1 MFSKSFYNFIK
12 VSPVLALSLLISA
25 CSSESTFSPAAST
38 IPPNDNNEVIL
49 SGETISGVSQKGPFI
64 KGSTVTLYELDEQ
77 LNQTGVHYSTTIDND
92 NGKYHIDSVILSKP
106 YAWMIVKGNFIDEI
120 TGKKSTNPITLNG
133 LVKVEKNKDIN
144 INILSHLAFNR
155 IQFLVQQGLSISQA
169 QKQAEVE
176 VLKAFNMDADEKPF
190 ENMDIF
196 ANGEGDAKLL
206 AITLILLSAYEGDI
220 AKTTDLLAQI
230 TYDLETDGVWNDTV
244 LVNYLEY
251 QTRESTENAFISA
264 RKNMKAITTKS
275 IPEFEKYINKFI
287 SPNYRNIVWGHC
299 FNESE
304 LQRDS
309 YEGKLHICLDSMW
322 VEYTGFRSL
331 NDPVVDTT
339 GKFGTLVDTRDNHV
353 YKTLTLK
360 FDNGDSA
367 VWMAENLQFKKS
379 VYTRAEVNQDLC
391 PDGWHISNYK
401 EWEIMLQASKE
412 YYQYGE
418 LLFNQGFEYSEYGY
432 SGEKCYFMSEL
443 DHSSYRTNCDE
454 HPQDNAKIRCIKDY
468 IEPIADA
475 SKYGTL
481 IDKRDGKTYK
491 TLDIEL
497 PDGTTA
503 TWMASLLE
511 YDAKENDSILYH
523 IPGVAQTYTYNQI
536 LNKPDVTDTTELYP
550 LLIAAEKGD
559 TIIQG
564 ICPENY
570 HIPNNQDWENLLSVT
585 KENEQAKKLL
595 LYTQQE
601 FNKKTNEYEFINV
614 GLKFNFN
621 ITGNLVR
628 EREQCMFYRP
638 NHPASCYTY
647 TVPPYTYTD
656 IDQAKTENTWP
667 SLWPETASNFVLR
680 CVKD

>member
-1 MFSKSFYNFIK
+1 MFIK
-12 VSPVLALSLLISA
+12 VLYKLTAISLLISA
-25 CSSESTFSPAAST
+25 CSNESSFSPAAT
-38 IPPNDNNEVIL
+38 PNEGNEFIL
-49 SGETISGVSQKGPFI
+49 SGETVSGVSQKGPFI
-64 KGSTVTLYELDEQ
+64 KGSTVTLYELDEK
-77 LNQTGVHYSTTIDND
+77 LNQTGIHYSTTIDND

-133 LVKVEKNKDIN
+133 LIKVEKNKDIN

-176 VLKAFNMDADEKPF
+176 VLKAFNIDDDGTPF

-206 AITLILLSAYEGDI
+206 AITLILLNAYEGDI
-220 AKTTDLLAQI
+220 ARTTDLLAQI
-230 TYDLETDGVWNDTV
+230 TYDLETDGVWNDTN
-244 LVNYLEY
+244 LIENLEY
-251 QTRESTENAFISA
+251 RTYESTGDAFISA
-264 RKNMKAITTKS
+264 RKNMKSITTQS

-287 SPNYRNIVWGHC
+287 SLNHSGIVWGHC
-299 FNESE
+299 NNESE

-367 VWMAENLQFKKS
+367 IWMAENLEFKKS
-379 VYTRAEVNQDLC
+379 RYTQAEADQDLC
-391 PDGWHISNYK
+391 PNGWHIPNSD
-401 EWEIMLQASKE
+401 EWGTMNEISRTN
-412 YYQYGE
+412 YQYGE
-418 LLFNQGFEYSEYGY
+418 LLFNQGFEYSESDENYYHLSNSQQLIFANGRAC
-432 SGEKCYFMSEL
+432 S
-443 DHSSYRTNCDE
+443 CD
-454 HPQDNAKIRCIKDY
+454 PNFDSAKIRCIMDY
-468 IEPIADA
+468 IEPITDTT
-475 SKYGTL
+475 KYGTL
-481 IDKRDGKTYK
+481 TDKRDGRTYK

-511 YDAKENDSILYH
+511 YEVKEKDSTLYH
-523 IPGVAQTYTYNQI
+523 IPGIAQTYTYKQI
-536 LNKPDVTDTTELYP
+536 LNKPNDADTTELYP
-550 LLIAAEKGD
+550 ILIAAENGEK
-559 TIIQG
+559 IQG

-570 HIPNNQDWENLLSVT
+570 HIPNHQDWDNLLSVT
-585 KENEQAKKLL
+585 KENKQIKKMLL
-595 LYTQQE
+595 HTQRS
-601 FNKKTNEYEFINV
+601 FNKTTNEYEFINES
-614 GLKFNFN
+614 LKFNFD
-621 ITGNLVR
+621 ITGSLVR
-628 EREQCMFYRP
+628 EHEECYPIGLRP
-638 NHPASCYTY
+638 NHPITCHTY
-647 TVPPYTYTD
+647 TLPPYSYTD
-656 IDQAKTENTWP
+656 I
-667 SLWPETASNFVLR
+667 ETGMNSYISPTIWLRTPNEFVLR